1 MAKQGQAIKLA
12 SSSPDLFDLVK
23 NSNSAICQAAKAMQ
37 PLTPLPFSSPSS
49 CSNSNSASG
58 NCLRAS
64 PALSASN
71 SCTLSAFS
79 KIKTEPVEMLSQS
92 CSRVSSSAPSS
103 SSPKPQ
109 SFAGQL
115 PRTNLDRDQDAETE
129 SVKQEMLPDCS
140 NSNSN
145 SNSCSSSSSYSHSV
159 SSAAD
164 LSLEAST
171 PAPSPSPSLSP
182 SASPS
187 AVGSPSPA
195 ASNISDCSRRAA
207 SQTDMLSELVT
218 SSCISSGGEDCSQT
232 TNSPPPPPLPLQ
244 LGKGSSTPAPTT
256 AASGAS
262 SSSGSSNYD
271 EEDDKSVLSL
281 ETQRTHKRL
290 RNLPTPESG
299 IGGSLSNSESSN
311 SIVDA
316 M

>member
-1 MAKQGQAIKLA
+1 MKLA
-12 SSSPDLFDLVK
+12 NSSPDLFDLVK
-23 NSNSAICQAAKAMQ
+23 NSNGAISLVAKVAQ

-49 CSNSNSASG
+49 SSNGSH
-58 NCLRAS
+58 CLRSS
-64 PALSASN
+64 PALSSSN

-79 KIKTEPVEMLSQS
+79 KIKAEPSELAASQS
-92 CSRVSSSAPSS
+92 CSVASSAMFSV
-103 SSPKPQ
+103 SPKPQ

-115 PRTNLDRDQDAETE
+115 PKREHDPESDAEAETLKHE
-129 SVKQEMLPDCS
+129 LLPDCS

-171 PAPSPSPSLSP
+171 PAHSPSPS

-187 AVGSPSPA
+187 GLGSPSPA
-195 ASNISDCSRRAA
+195 ASNMSGSSRRAA

-218 SSCISSGGEDCSQT
+218 SSCISSGGDDCSQAT
-232 TNSPPPPPLPLQ
+232 DSPTPPPPLPLQ
-244 LGKGSSTPAPTT
+244 APAEAPTPRASGGGSST
-256 AASGAS
+256 
-262 SSSGSSNYD
+262 SSNYD
-271 EEDDKSVLSL
+271 EEDDKSVGSL
-281 ETQRTHKRL
+281 ETQQTHKRL
-290 RNLPTPESG
+290 RDLPTPESG

-311 SIVDA
+311 SIADA